1 MIRHATIEDIHKI
14 ADLAEVMHPEGDY
27 KNVPFCREMYED
39 FLKIALGQDTY
50 CLFLYEK
57 DGEIVGAWMGSVF
70 CYMFSPLLQAA
81 DMGVFVKKEHRGSII
96 APRLEEAY
104 TEWAL
109 GKAREV
115 GQPIIKIRA
124 DVSTGDTKAGAFYE
138 RRGYSC
144 VGGNYSKDVRV
155 TGGVSVET

>member
-1 MIRHATIEDIHKI
+1 MIKHATFADIPKV
-14 ADLAEVMHPEGDY
+14 ADLAEAMHPEGDY

-39 FLKIALGQDTY
+39 FLKIALSQSTY

-57 DGEIVGAWMGSVF
+57 EGEIVGAIMGSVF

-81 DMGVFVKKEHRGSII
+81 DMGFFVKKEHRGSII

-104 TEWAL
+104 SEWAI
-109 GKAREV
+109 GKAREA
-115 GQPIIKIRA
+115 GQSVIKIRA

-138 RRGYSC
+138 RRGYSY
-144 VGGNYSKDVRV
+144 VGGNYSKDVTV
-155 TGGVSVET
+155 EGVSHE